1 MADWDKLQGKGITA
15 ALLNCIINA
24 VTPVLNMTFIF
35 VIVECL
41 QLYILPKIL
50 PVSEKEQE
58 EDNDFSIHTA
68 CL

>member
-1 MADWDKLQGKGITA
+1 
-15 ALLNCIINA
+15 
-24 VTPVLNMTFIF
+24 MTFIF